1 MVFGAARGILLV
13 AVLVLLA
20 GLTPLPNESWWLKS
34 TLVGYFQELSF
45 WLLDL
50 LPPEFADRFRY
61 TA

>member
-1 MVFGAARGILLV
+1 
-13 AVLVLLA
+13 VLLA
-20 GLTPLPNESWWLKS
+20 GLTPLPNESWWLQS
-34 TLVGYFQELSF
+34 TLVGYFQELAF